1 MWRVKLNLPAES
13 KNKNADHCDA
23 DLVLILCDDQVDEVD
38 VCGEEEPAGV
48 VVDEGVDQLENL
60 VCWKKWK
67 RVFLAAV
74 KMQNL
79 KSPEA
84 HSLFALNFVK
94 L

>member
-1 MWRVKLNLPAES
+1 MIEDWSYIFPQNQKQ
-13 KNKNADHCDA
+13 KCCGA
-23 DLVLILCDDQVDEVD
+23 DLVLVLCDDQVVEVD
-38 VCGEEEPAGV
+38 VSGEEEPAGV
-48 VVDEGVDQLENL
+48 VVDEGIDQLENL

-84 HSLFALNFVK
+84 HSLFALNLVK